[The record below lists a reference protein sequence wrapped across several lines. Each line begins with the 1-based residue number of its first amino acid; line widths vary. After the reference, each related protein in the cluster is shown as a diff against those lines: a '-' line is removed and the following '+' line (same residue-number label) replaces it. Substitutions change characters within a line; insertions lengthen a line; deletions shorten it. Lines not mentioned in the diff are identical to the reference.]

1 MGCALFPLQKI
12 VFRSNQGAMDM
23 EEYVYRENVALFKK
37 RLAEAHTSEAQ
48 SVNDPEAPNDNKA
61 FLSQLALH
69 QSLQLS
75 VSDFGL

>member
-1 MGCALFPLQKI
+1 MGCVLFPLQKI

-23 EEYVYRENVALFKK
+23 KKYVHRENVALFKK

-48 SVNDPEAPNDNKA
+48 CKRPREHPNDSKA
-61 FLSQLALH
+61 FLSQLGVTSIVAT
-69 QSLQLS
+69 S